1 MTELKQSLLSVED
14 LLNMHRTAS
23 NETAVSSEI
32 PNIINEEYVTIALA
46 EKKKNP
52 VSLLTLIWGV
62 GVILPPLPPVG
73 FP

>member
-46 EKKKNP
+46 EKKK
-52 VSLLTLIWGV
+52 IR
-62 GVILPPLPPVG
+62 
-73 FP
+73 FHF